1 MIASESH
8 GGNANLVTR
17 WLGPSAILLVGAID
31 TWWTWRK
38 WPDVLLDFGR
48 ELYVAWQLASGKIL
62 YTDVAYFK
70 GPLSPYLNAFWFRLF
85 GVSVTTLIVCNLLI
99 LSVVVWLFYQ
109 ILLLISNRSTATI
122 GCITFLVLFAF
133 PQFIGFGNYNFVC
146 PYSHESTHGIALSL
160 LGIWCLRIYLSRHG
174 LLSIA
179 GAGIMLGLAFLTTAE
194 ISLAAFLAMAAGLG
208 LLLWQEQPGVGR
220 SIRIVGLFAGCAV
233 IPPVIALALL
243 CFKMPPSQAFVGV
256 LGSWTSVFSGKVIS
270 LKFYRDVTGT
280 SNITASVEAILRWL
294 GLYILVFGLA
304 AAVACALPRRSAG
317 WPWLL
322 PAVFVIVAGVLAA
335 SWQSTAWLSAA
346 RPLPV
351 LLIVIGTASLVQFV
365 KKRRDAQQSAPLIIR
380 LTVLVYA
387 FALLGK
393 VILNVHVYHYGFAL
407 AMPATLITIAALLC
421 WAPAAIDHRGGNG
434 SLFRAATLAVLTVAI
449 VAHLEVQQSYL
460 RWKTH
465 PVSPGA
471 DLILSDPRGEMV
483 NAALSAITSHI
494 QSNQTLTVLPE
505 GVMLNYLSRRTSS
518 VPLMNFMPL
527 EFALYG
533 EDRILESFRAR
544 PPNYIAL
551 VHKDTSEYGFRF
563 FGRDYGQTLWAWVQK
578 NYHPVAL
585 IGDPPLRDEKFGI
598 LLVGRNQP

>member
-1 MIASESH
+1 MTDSESH

-70 GPLSPYLNAFWFRLF
+70 GPLSPYLNALWFRLF
-85 GVSVTTLIVCNLLI
+85 GVSVTTLIVCNLVI

-160 LGIWCLRIYLSRHG
+160 LGIWCLRIYLSRHWI
-174 LLSIA
+174 LPIA
-179 GAGIMLGLAFLTTAE
+179 GAGILLGLAFLTTAE

-208 LLLWQEQPGVGR
+208 LLLWQEQPGVDR
-220 SIRIVGLFAGCAV
+220 SIRIVGLFAGCTA

-270 LKFYRDVTGT
+270 LKFYRDVMGT

-322 PAVFVIVAGVLAA
+322 PAVFVIAAAVLAA

-351 LLIVIGTASLVQFV
+351 LLIVIGAASLVQFV

-434 SLFRAATLAVLTVAI
+434 SVFRAAALAVLTVTI
-449 VAHLEVQQSYL
+449 FAHLEVQQSYL

-465 PVSPGA
+465 PVSQGA

-483 NAALSAITSHI
+483 NAALSAITSRI